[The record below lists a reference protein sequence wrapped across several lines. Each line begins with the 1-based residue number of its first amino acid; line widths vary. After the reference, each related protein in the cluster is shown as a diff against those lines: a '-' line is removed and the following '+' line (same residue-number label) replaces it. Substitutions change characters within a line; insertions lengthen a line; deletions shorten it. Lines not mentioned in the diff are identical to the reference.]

1 MADPA
6 ELVTL
11 ELTFW
16 HKGKKPGDR
25 VEVRR
30 DEVRSWYGFAKLV
43 DDVEPVKADETAAT
57 GAQKTPEKADDTTT
71 SAPAAK
77 TAAKT
82 STAKA

>member
-16 HKGKKPGDR
+16 YKGKVPGDR
-25 VEVRR
+25 VQVRR

-43 DDVEPVKADETAAT
+43 DDVEPAKADETADT
-57 GAQKTPEKADDTTT
+57 GAQKTPEPADT
-71 SAPAAK
+71 SPAAK
-77 TAAKT
+77 TTTPASKT
-82 STAKA
+82 KQA

>member
-11 ELTFW
+11 KLIFW
-16 HKGKKPGDR
+16 HKGKQPGDT
-25 VEVRR
+25 VQVRR
-30 DEVRSWYGFAKLV
+30 DEVRSWYGFAELV
-43 DDVEPVKADETAAT
+43 DDVEPAKADETADT
-57 GAQKTPEKADDTTT
+57 GAQKTPDKADDTTT
-71 SAPAAK
+71 APAK